1 MKLNQLE
8 VLEKDEIELI
18 HGESLNL
25 LESIGIKVESE
36 EARDLLNENGAIVD
50 NSNHFVKFPEE

>member
-1 MKLNQLE
+1 MNNLK

-18 HGESLNL
+18 HGESLKL
-25 LESIGIKVESE
+25 LENIGIKVESE

-50 NSNHFVKFPEE
+50 